1 MTESSSNI
9 NSIWN
14 FIFVSHVANLNMQV
28 ISETTE
34 SIVSA
39 FQIQQDFKK
48 LFLKTKKMIMKKY
61 MRPKEIRLMGKTIK
75 VEDYIYL

>member
-1 MTESSSNI
+1 
-9 NSIWN
+9 
-14 FIFVSHVANLNMQV
+14 MQV

>member
-1 MTESSSNI
+1 MRLFI

-28 ISETTE
+28 ISE